1 MPKTLYVGVDTAL
14 KTNVVCFVDDSG
26 RRLCTL
32 RSVPNSPAGFERICE
47 TMMHHAAKHS
57 FGAVRI
63 GTEATSVLDIHLLD
77 YFDRNRK
84 QTDLPTQVYR
94 INPRQVKR
102 FKKAYTQSKTDKID
116 SFFIADYL
124 RFNQHL
130 APYQSQ
136 RKYLPLRRLTRRRA
150 QIIKMITA
158 EKNRLF
164 PNLFLQ
170 YPGLVQDKPLSL
182 DTVTAGALF
191 TEFTP
196 DELAAIPHD
205 QLVEFLISRSKKNL
219 QQPRE
224 KAQAIKKSIRD
235 SYQIDPELM
244 QANTTVIDNI
254 LETIKDLER
263 RLKRIEAAIAEKMQ
277 DFPNALETMPGI
289 GPVYAAGL
297 IAEIGDIN
305 LYKSSDSLAK
315 LAGLVWISN
324 QSGESSGQE
333 TPIERSCKTH
343 LRYYMIEAAN
353 SLRMHSEEYRS
364 FYDKKYKEANK
375 HEHRRALV
383 LTARKLVRLV
393 YSLLKQGRPYDPNY
407 VTQQPSARAQ

>member
-1 MPKTLYVGVDTAL
+1 MPKTMYVGADIAL

-32 RSVPNSPAGFERICE
+32 KSVPNSPAGFERICDE
-47 TMMHHAAKHS
+47 MMHQADKQS
-57 FGAVRI
+57 FEAVRI
-63 GTEATSVLDIHLLD
+63 GTEATSVLDIHLLN
-77 YFDRNRK
+77 YFDRNSK

-116 SFFIADYL
+116 AFFIAEYL
-124 RFNQHL
+124 RFNQLL

-136 RKYLPLRRLTRRRA
+136 REHLPLRRLTRRRA

-170 YPGLVQDKPLSL
+170 YPGLVQNPPLSL
-182 DTVTAGALF
+182 DTATARALF

-196 DELAAIPHD
+196 DQFAAIPHD
-205 QLVEFLISRSKKNL
+205 QLTEFLISRSKKNL
-219 QQPRE
+219 QQPRK
-224 KAQAIKKSIRD
+224 KAKAIKKGIRD

-244 QANTTVIDNI
+244 QANAMVIDSI
-254 LETIKDLER
+254 LQTIKALGCQLER
-263 RLKRIEAAIAEKMQ
+263 IEVAIAEKMR
-277 DFPNALETMPGI
+277 DFPNTLETMPGI

-297 IAEIGDIN
+297 IAEIGDVN

-324 QSGESSGQE
+324 QSGESSSQE
-333 TPIERSCKTH
+333 TPMERSCNTH

-353 SLRMHSEEYRS
+353 SLRMHSEYYRS
-364 FYDKKYKEANK
+364 YYTKKYNEANK

-393 YSLLKQGRPYDPNY
+393 YSLLKHGRPYNPNY
-407 VTQQPSARAQ
+407 VPQQPSA